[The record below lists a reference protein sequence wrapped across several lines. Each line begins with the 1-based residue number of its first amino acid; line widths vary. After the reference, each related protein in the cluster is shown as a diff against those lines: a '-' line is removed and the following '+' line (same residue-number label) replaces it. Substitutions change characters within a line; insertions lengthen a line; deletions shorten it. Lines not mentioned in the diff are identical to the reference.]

1 MQVLKDLSA
10 KVTNDRVLPSDHA
23 EPNLGV
29 VVLTC
34 MDTRI
39 DVLNLLDI
47 APGDAHIVRNAGG
60 LATPDAIRSIAMSQ
74 RLLGT
79 QRILVIQHTDCGIQ
93 KVTPGDFEAIVREE
107 TGIEPDWPAPTAATP
122 EETLSLTLSLLR
134 EAEEIPHREL
144 IEGAILDLAAIKAS
158 QLERSATS

>member
-29 VVLTC
+29 VILTC
-34 MDTRI
+34 MDARI
-39 DVLNLLDI
+39 DVLDLLDI

-60 LATPDAIRSIAMSQ
+60 LATPDAVRSIAMSQ

-79 QRILVIQHTDCGIQ
+79 ERILVIQHTDCGIQ
-93 KVTPGDFEAIVREE
+93 RVAPNDFEAIIREE
-107 TGIEPDWPAPTAATP
+107 TGADPQWPAPSASTP
-122 EETLSLTLSLLR
+122 EETLALTLSLLR

>member
-1 MQVLKDLSA
+1 
-10 KVTNDRVLPSDHA
+10 
-23 EPNLGV
+23 
-29 VVLTC
+29 
-34 MDTRI
+34 
-39 DVLNLLDI
+39 
-47 APGDAHIVRNAGG
+47 
-60 LATPDAIRSIAMSQ
+60 MSQ

-93 KVTPGDFEAIVREE
+93 RVAPEDFEAMIREE
-107 TGIEPDWPAPTAATP
+107 TGADPEWPAPTAATP